1 MKPSHTHPPRPIRVA
16 IVAASLRIL
25 GGQPVQA
32 KFLIDRWAGDPE
44 IEAEFIPVNPAP
56 PPPLDRLLR
65 FKYVRTVVTQLWYWP
80 LLLRRLPGA
89 DVVHVF
95 SASYLSFILSPL
107 PAVLVA
113 KIFRRP
119 VLLNYHSGEAPDH
132 LARSRVARWVLRH
145 LVDLNVVP
153 SPFLQRVFASFRLPA
168 RVVANS
174 IDRERFGWRPRD
186 PLRPRL
192 LSTRNFEPLYNVAC
206 TLRAF
211 RRVQARWPEASL
223 TLVGGG
229 SQEGRLRA
237 LAATLG
243 LRNVTFTGPVLP
255 ADMPAQYAA
264 ADIYVQTPAIDNMP
278 LSVLEAFASGLPAV
292 STNVGGVP
300 SILTDGVEGLLAED
314 DDDAQVAGCVLKL
327 LDDPEHAR
335 RLARAAYESCA
346 RYSWETIRLEW
357 LDAYRAAVGQRTGT
371 AGAAAEVAGA

>member
-1 MKPSHTHPPRPIRVA
+1 MPPGRTQRPMRIA

-32 KFLIDRWAGDPE
+32 KFLIDRWAGDPA
-44 IEAEFIPVNPAP
+44 IDAEFVPVNPVPRAP
-56 PPPLDRLLR
+56 FDRLLR
-65 FKYVRTVVTQLWYWP
+65 VKYVRTVVTQLWYWP

-95 SASYLSFILSPL
+95 SASYWSFILSPL
-107 PAVLVA
+107 PAILIGRLLH
-113 KIFRRP
+113 KP

-132 LARSRVARWVLRH
+132 LARSWVARWVLRH

-153 SPFLQRVFASFRLPA
+153 SPFLQHVFADFGMSA

-174 IDRERFGWRPRD
+174 IDRERFGWRARD
-186 PLRPRL
+186 PLRPKL

-211 RRVQARWPEASL
+211 ARVQARRPDASL

-229 SQEGRLRA
+229 SQDAPLRA
-237 LAATLG
+237 LATSLG
-243 LRNVTFTGPVLP
+243 LRNVTFVGPALP
-255 ADMPAQYAA
+255 ADMPRHYAD
-264 ADIYVQTPAIDNMP
+264 ADVYVQTPAIDNMP
-278 LSVLEAFASGLPAV
+278 LSVLEAFSSGLPVV

-300 SILTDGVEGLLAED
+300 SILTHGVEGLLAD
-314 DDDAQVAGCVLKL
+314 TDDDAQIAACVLRL
-327 LDDPEHAR
+327 LDDPDYAR
-335 RLARAAYESCA
+335 ALARAGYESCA
-346 RYSWETIRLEW
+346 RYSWDTIRLAW
-357 LDAYRAAVGQRTGT
+357 LDAYRSARARKTGE